1 MAFLVVAAAFLGAS
15 TFLGSTFLVSLASA
29 EAFLLAA
36 SAEAF
41 LAFSFLCTANK
52 ALYSSKAF
60 LEFSHLSLLIFLV
73 TAFYLSL
80 SAVMSL

>member
-1 MAFLVVAAAFLGAS
+1 LTGFLTGLTSFLA
-15 TFLGSTFLVSLASA
+15 TYLTLSLASA

-60 LEFSHLSLLIFLV
+60 LEFSHFSFL
-73 TAFYLSL
+73 AFL
-80 SAVMSL
+80 